1 MKDALYESRT
11 RTFGGGT
18 GRIAPA
24 FSHQAISRP
33 LKVSQRPQRARCSRA
48 ERPPP
53 RSRARRRAQDQRLA
67 VAAATTREAG
77 NGRPSGV
84 HDLEQLPLD
93 DAITEAEALGDLR
106 AAK

>member
-1 MKDALYESRT
+1 
-11 RTFGGGT
+11 
-18 GRIAPA
+18 
-24 FSHQAISRP
+24 
-33 LKVSQRPQRARCSRA
+33 
-48 ERPPP
+48 
-53 RSRARRRAQDQRLA
+53 